1 MGVVNICMM
10 RRIGRG
16 GYELSNLG
24 GFFLWGG
31 LVWFGFGLVRFVR
44 DNSKKRRNDNGRRD
58 MKYQVAWEEQILS
71 VNEYL

>member
-16 GYELSNLG
+16 GYELSNLVFFFCG
-24 GFFLWGG
+24 G
-31 LVWFGFGLVRFVR
+31 VWFGFGFGLVRFVR

-58 MKYQVAWEEQILS
+58 MKYQVAWEEQILN

>member
-16 GYELSNLG
+16 GYELFNLG
-24 GFFLWGG
+24 GFGLWGG
-31 LVWFGFGLVRFVR
+31 LVWFGFGSVRFVR

-58 MKYQVAWEEQILS
+58 MKYQVAWEEQILN

>member
-16 GYELSNLG
+16 GYELSNLV
-24 GFFLWGG
+24 FFCG
-31 LVWFGFGLVRFVR
+31 GFGLVRFVR

-58 MKYQVAWEEQILS
+58 MKYQVAWEEQILN

>member
-16 GYELSNLG
+16 GYELSKLV
-24 GFFLWGG
+24 GFFLWGVWFG
-31 LVWFGFGLVRFVR
+31 LVWFGLCGN
-44 DNSKKRRNDNGRRD
+44 NSKKRRNDNGRRD
-58 MKYQVAWEEQILS
+58 MKYQVAWEEQILN

>member
-16 GYELSNLG
+16 GYELSSLVFFCG
-24 GFFLWGG
+24 G
-31 LVWFGFGLVRFVR
+31 VWFGFGLVRFVR

-58 MKYQVAWEEQILS
+58 MKYQVA
-71 VNEYL
+71 

>member
-16 GYELSNLG
+16 GYELSNL
-24 GFFLWGG
+24 FSFWGWVRFG
-31 LVWFGFGLVRFVR
+31 LVLVWFGLCGN
-44 DNSKKRRNDNGRRD
+44 NSKKRRNDNGRRD
-58 MKYQVAWEEQILS
+58 MKYQVAWEEQILN

>member
-16 GYELSNLG
+16 GYELSNL
-24 GFFLWGG
+24 FLFGVG
-31 LVWFGFGLVRFVR
+31 LGLLCFGLGLVRFVR

-58 MKYQVAWEEQILS
+58 MKYQVL
-71 VNEYL
+71 

>member
-16 GYELSNLG
+16 GYELSNLVFFFFCG
-24 GFFLWGG
+24 G
-31 LVWFGFGLVRFVR
+31 VWFGLVRFVR
-44 DNSKKRRNDNGRRD
+44 DNSKKKRNDNGRRD
-58 MKYQVAWEEQILS
+58 MKYQVAWEEQILN

>member
-24 GFFLWGG
+24 GFFFVGGLGWGG
-31 LVWFGFGLVRFVR
+31 LGLVRFVR

-58 MKYQVAWEEQILS
+58 MKYQVAWEEQILN